1 MASIHQI
8 YDSRLGEL
16 EKIQDYISKIIGKEI
31 VDIQVGENSNL
42 KLTLNDSSTLNI
54 QLNEKGNM
62 ELKIQSI
69 ELDALEKNTFHQG
82 VDFNEYY

>member
-54 QLNEKGNM
+54 QLNEKGSM
-62 ELKIQSI
+62 ELKIQSV
-69 ELDALEKNTFHQG
+69 ELDTLEKNTFYQG

>member
-8 YDSRLGEL
+8 YDSHLGEL

-54 QLNEKGNM
+54 QLNEKGKM

-69 ELDALEKNTFHQG
+69 ELDALEKSTFHQG